1 MPRREVCT
9 LAASKYGQGQLLSDY
24 QLLVWS
30 LTWAIHEGGEDMVTL
45 DLPAQFDRKA
55 KAMMLKIAEG
65 RAAHAAKNIKASGKP
80 FEDAFRAMLSES
92 LPATNRVASGYFYG
106 ADSTCS
112 AEVDVLVYEDREAF
126 RLDPAPQD
134 QHYVPYSSVSVV
146 GQVKNSAKDLDGAIQ
161 QAQTCLKSWH
171 EMRKNLA
178 VSGQLSGQPY
188 QEQPLT
194 FVACGDCS
202 DSQFKKIAATLK
214 KRGRPY
220 VDYILLLDRGEI
232 IAGNLDV
239 LVFDNPFID
248 FLQYRNVSA
257 LHLCKPDGEASKA
270 QGLALMWFYFA
281 LVSKLN
287 LDHGNNLR
295 YHGFCRQISMRHPL
309 RLLQQL
315 L

>member
-1 MPRREVCT
+1 
-9 LAASKYGQGQLLSDY
+9 
-24 QLLVWS
+24 
-30 LTWAIHEGGEDMVTL
+30 MVTL

-55 KAMMLKIAEG
+55 KAMLLKIAEG
-65 RAAHAAKNIKASGKP
+65 RAAHAAKNIKASGRP

-92 LPATNRVASGYFYG
+92 LPTTNRVASGYFYG

-112 AEVDVLVYEDREAF
+112 AEVDILLYEDREAF

-134 QHYVPYSSVSVV
+134 QHYVPYSSVSVI
-146 GQVKNSAKDLDGAIQ
+146 GQVKNSAGELGDAIR
-161 QAQTCLKSWH
+161 QAQGCLTSWH
-171 EMRKNLA
+171 EMRRNLA
-178 VSGQLSGQPY
+178 MTGLTNGQPY

-194 FVACGDCS
+194 FVVCGHCS
-202 DSQFKKIAATLK
+202 DAQLKKIPSILK
-214 KRGRPY
+214 KKGRPL

-232 IAGNLDV
+232 VAGNLDV
-239 LVFDNPFID
+239 LVFDEPFID
-248 FLQYRNVSA
+248 FQQYRNVSA
-257 LHLCKPDGEASKA
+257 LHLCKPDGESNKF

-309 RLLQQL
+309 RTLKKLL
-315 L
+315 